1 MDLPSPID
9 SSLHQYV
16 LHLAD
21 NALVLGHR
29 NSEWTGHGP
38 ILEQDIALSNIALDL
53 VGQARYLYQHAARI
67 MNEGAVP
74 EALVRGG
81 MPGVGASEAIAA
93 SGGGRVTED
102 SLAYGRDAW
111 DFRNCLLVEQTNG
124 DWGKTILRQFLFS
137 AWQYFF
143 YEQLQQSRDSELA
156 AIAEKSY
163 KEVIYHLRW
172 SSEWVIR
179 LGDGTEESHDRMEK
193 ALDQLWKF
201 TGELFVPAGYEKSLV
216 AAGIAVD
223 AEALRASW
231 EEKVDEVFAEAQLA
245 RPGVIGGEPSGAK
258 VPNVPEESKGTNE
271 SEQGT
276 QFGRSSERGTKLGR
290 SSGAAAKSEWTQT
303 GGKDGRHTEEL
314 GYLLAE
320 MQFLQRAY
328 PGCEW

>member
-1 MDLPSPID
+1 MPLPSPID
-9 SSLHQYV
+9 LNLQYYV

-29 NSEWTGHGP
+29 NSEWTGYGP

-53 VGQARYLYQHAARI
+53 VGQARYLYQYAARI
-67 MNEGAVP
+67 VNERPFGKRPFEEEDAGAADTRSTSAVFGQDRDSVELRSDSSVRGLAGVTREGA
-74 EALVRGG
+74 A
-81 MPGVGASEAIAA
+81 GA
-93 SGGGRVTED
+93 TED
-102 SLAYGRDAW
+102 TLAYGRDAW
-111 DFRNCLLVEQTNG
+111 DFRNCLLVEQANG

-137 AWQYFF
+137 AWQFYF
-143 YEQLQQSRDSELA
+143 YDRLRESRDSELA
-156 AIAEKSY
+156 AIAEKSH

-223 AEALRASW
+223 VEALRTSW
-231 EEKVDEVFAEAQLA
+231 EKKVGEIFAEAHLA
-245 RPGVIGGEPSGAK
+245 WSGAMTGISA
-258 VPNVPEESKGTNE
+258 EA
-271 SEQGT
+271 
-276 QFGRSSERGTKLGR
+276 
-290 SSGAAAKSEWTQT
+290 GARAKSQWMQT
-303 GGKDGRHTEEL
+303 GGKEGQHTEEL